1 MIASH
6 AFNSKWWGAPVGV
19 TSSFEALASSPV
31 AMRAAATPYEW
42 VEARVP
48 VSDLPAEW
56 TGPSNGFTW
65 VDLQLGYRVALKRV
79 ESLPSTWSVAAA
91 DHRPIDLDDF
101 ADFAAERYSR
111 IPGATPARLAQ
122 RYRMWATELIA
133 ASPHA
138 CATVLRGDEVAGY
151 VLGSLEGTKASFTLA
166 VASRTSTAHGLG
178 IYLGAAALY
187 RGLGATS
194 MHAALSASN
203 LPALNAHVALGCLFV
218 SATGIWLRYSES
230 LEQSEST
237 RSL

>member
-1 MIASH
+1 MITSH
-6 AFNSKWWGAPVGV
+6 AFNSAWWGAPVGI
-19 TSSFEALASSPV
+19 TATFEALASSPET
-31 AMRAAATPYEW
+31 MRAAAEPYEW

-48 VSDLPAEW
+48 VADLPSEW
-56 TGPSNGFTW
+56 PGPCNGFTW

-91 DHRPIDLDDF
+91 DRRPIDLDNF
-101 ADFAAERYSR
+101 ADFSAERYSR
-111 IPGATPARLAQ
+111 IPGATSQRLAE
-122 RYRMWATELIA
+122 RYRLWATDLIE

-151 VLGSLEGTKASFTLA
+151 VLGSVAGTKASFTLA
-166 VASRTSTAHGLG
+166 VASRRSTAHGLG

-187 RGLGATS
+187 RNLGATS
-194 MHAALSASN
+194 MHASLSASN

-218 SATGIWLRYSES
+218 SATSIWLRYSEN